1 MPDLQDISNA
11 ISELQ
16 PEAITDI
23 SVLASKK
30 DPPAD
35 YNVVAQTTDGF
46 DANLWK
52 DSIFKSKVTRYLCF
66 SRASKNKQLCN
77 VVVDMKLMDLRE
89 TLPEGFTSIQDTMD
103 SQEQALKKERLCV
116 KLVPR
121 HTTDTA
127 ICDLIIQGK
136 SKHGLANYTYI
147 GEMNSLGIW
156 CQLGKITKLKDAA
169 NKTSSASTNTSDV
182 ARQFPVSP
190 ASSPTKKNI
199 VRPDYEHHIPNLY
212 TKSEIET
219 HQTRQHFSS
228 LQLSNFALDDI
239 PFTISKK
246 CVSTSRDEIQPVHL
260 MGITIKSPQ
269 EIEEEYSYSFN
280 TEHGAAAF

>member
-23 SVLASKK
+23 GVLASKK

-147 GEMNSLGIW
+147 GEINSLGIW

-212 TKSEIET
+212 TKS
-219 HQTRQHFSS
+219 
-228 LQLSNFALDDI
+228 ALDDI

>member
-35 YNVVAQTTDGF
+35 YNV
-46 DANLWK
+46 
-52 DSIFKSKVTRYLCF
+52 
-66 SRASKNKQLCN
+66 KQLCN

-182 ARQFPVSP
+182 AS
-190 ASSPTKKNI
+190 
-199 VRPDYEHHIPNLY
+199 DLHI
-212 TKSEIET
+212 T
-219 HQTRQHFSS
+219 
-228 LQLSNFALDDI
+228 
-239 PFTISKK
+239 
-246 CVSTSRDEIQPVHL
+246 C
-260 MGITIKSPQ
+260 
-269 EIEEEYSYSFN
+269 
-280 TEHGAAAF
+280 